1 MFVDDGEGFIDL
13 GLDNVFEFTEDGALI
28 CDTQKVWVGINGQA
42 VAYYHESTFDDGENY
57 VITGRVPAYV
67 NGVLSDIILVFD
79 NEHPSGYVAGVRPV
93 YQESETLTVAKAQSG
108 FILAEDDS
116 NGFGVSQVDTT
127 VLQPGDVIDF
137 ICDYYGYDGT
147 YQESFYL
154 GDQMVVPS
162 DGELTVE
169 NVSLEALRLKIA
181 YVFTDIYNQER
192 WTESVDR

>member
-1 MFVDDGEGFIDL
+1 MQKSLKVFFRNWKGLALVCAVLLLIVGAAEFDL
-13 GLDNVFEFTEDGALI
+13 FGYER
-28 CDTQKVWVGINGQA
+28 
-42 VAYYHESTFDDGENY
+42 
-57 VITGRVPAYV
+57 RVPAPDTV
-67 NGVLSDIILVFD
+67 ESVSLNRCELREPENVAAAVALHQSLVD
-79 NEHPSGYVAGVRPV
+79 HKRMYDGE
-93 YQESETLTVAKAQSG
+93 
-108 FILAEDDS
+108 S